1 MYSIKTRVRFSETT
15 YNGGLSLTALLNLF
29 QDCATLHGA
38 DCGLSYKYMT
48 GEGLAWVLLSWQVE
62 LRRMP
67 ELDEPIEVVTNPYRI
82 SGFTGLRNFWL
93 NDESG
98 RQLCLA
104 DTVWA
109 LIDAHKGKLTHVRP
123 DFGEKYGLGERV
135 PLSWKPGLMRVD
147 PNLAEDAGTILVQ
160 PYMLDMNGHVNN
172 VHYVEWLMEGRPD
185 AAGPCRELDIVFKS
199 ETLAGEEVRVE
210 SVETEPGVFV
220 HRVYS
225 PDGRDHVIARTT
237 AGIDGPG

>member
-93 NDESG
+93 NDASG

-172 VHYVEWLMEGRPD
+172 AWYPQLAEAFKPEGFEYTR
-185 AAGPCRELDIVFKS
+185 L
-199 ETLAGEEVRVE
+199 
-210 SVETEPGVFV
+210 SVEYRTPARLGDTL
-220 HRVYS
+220 HALRQM
-225 PDGRDHVIARTT
+225 DGGSVLIALTDG
-237 AGIDGPG
+237 AGSAYCSVKLMQGE